1 VLLNLL
7 RVSVFLH
14 FFPFTMTS
22 SSSTL
27 DARITSFVADVVKTE
42 SVEES
47 FNLFLVHR
55 SSDREQ
61 DVEEK
66 CLKWNSLCA
75 EVNAAAPALE
85 SGSAAAAAAAAAAPN
100 QAVESALAIFV
111 GVMSQQKNAKTLG

>member
-1 VLLNLL
+1 
-7 RVSVFLH
+7 
-14 FFPFTMTS
+14 MTS

-85 SGSAAAAAAAAAAPN
+85 SGSAAAAAAAAPN